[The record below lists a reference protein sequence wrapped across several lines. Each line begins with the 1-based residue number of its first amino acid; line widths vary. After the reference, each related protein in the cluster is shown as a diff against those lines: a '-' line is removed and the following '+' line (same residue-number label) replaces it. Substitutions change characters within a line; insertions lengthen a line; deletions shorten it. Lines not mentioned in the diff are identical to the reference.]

1 MPGVW
6 WSVTITSTPFSK
18 SSLSSAWFVIP
29 QSTVRKRS
37 EASEVLG
44 NPLHQHPVPFLQPV
58 GDEGVDVGAQGGEA
72 PNQDGRAREPV
83 GVVVPVDADP
93 LPLAE
98 RLLQEGRRLPQALE
112 GKEGEGGSRSSLR
125 LKPRCQ

>member
-1 MPGVW
+1 M
-6 WSVTITSTPFSK
+6 
-18 SSLSSAWFVIP
+18 
-29 QSTVRKRS
+29 
-37 EASEVLG
+37 LG